1 MELSVMLLRHRIEK
15 YESRVEIGD
24 GLIFVRGILEL
35 KNRRDAIF
43 RLIKATNFSEL
54 MKDMNH
60 RI

>member
-1 MELSVMLLRHRIEK
+1 MLLRHRIEK

-54 MKDMNH
+54 MKEMNH
-60 RI
+60 QI